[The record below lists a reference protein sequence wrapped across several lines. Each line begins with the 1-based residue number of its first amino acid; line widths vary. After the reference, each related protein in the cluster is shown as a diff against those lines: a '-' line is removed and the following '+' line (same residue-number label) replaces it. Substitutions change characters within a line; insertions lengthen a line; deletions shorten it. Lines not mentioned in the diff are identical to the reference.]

1 MNCKTCNKELKSAT
15 YVVVPKLGNYCVPCF
30 ISVKLAYN
38 EFVSDPKNLQ
48 DFIISLNEVL

>member
-1 MNCKTCNKELKSAT
+1 MNCKTCNKELGRAT

-30 ISVKLAYN
+30 ISLKLAYN

>member
-1 MNCKTCNKELKSAT
+1 MNCKTCNNELESAT
-15 YVVVPKLGNYCVPCF
+15 YVVVPILGNYCVPCF

-48 DFIISLNEVL
+48 DFIISLNKVL